1 MLCPV
6 VAMARGRVTRKGVLT
21 KWWESNKDSQF
32 QIITYATIL
41 SCASMAWGFIFLF
54 MLGGATDPSHQDSL
68 VPFSW
73 LCLVVGSFTSFYT
86 LPEFGYFWSQR
97 TALEEILELD
107 ARTEVLKRRKEAED
121 AADILG
127 PKYQS
132 RLMGLYDH
140 YQIRGGRRFK
150 VDASPVKNSPIEK
163 TPVIG
168 REFQRQWWQ
177 TENSKLSEFLPALS
191 ILKTKKANRMI
202 IVFSA
207 LAIALLL
214 LNTLFGIHIGIGGI
228 NHDTLDLSAYLLS
241 TENVTFNPP
250 HLDSVSLLLIAF
262 FSLILDF
269 TRPPVIFQE
278 EE

>member
-1 MLCPV
+1 M
-6 VAMARGRVTRKGVLT
+6 VAMARGRATRKSLLT
-21 KWWESNKDSQF
+21 RWWESKKDSQF

-54 MLGGATDPSHQDSL
+54 ILGGATDPSHQDRM

-73 LCLVVGSFTSFYT
+73 LCLVGGSLTSFYT
-86 LPEFGYFWSQR
+86 LPEFSYFWSQR
-97 TALEEILELD
+97 TALEQILGLD
-107 ARTEVLKRRKEAED
+107 ARTEVLKRRKEAEE

-140 YQIRGGRRFK
+140 FQIKGGKRFK
-150 VDASPVKNSPIEK
+150 VDPPQAKYIPTEDSPVL
-163 TPVIG
+163 G
-168 REFQRQWWQ
+168 RQFQREWWH
-177 TENSKLSEFLPALS
+177 TENSRLSESLPALAT
-191 ILKTKKANRMI
+191 LKTKKTNRAI
-202 IVFSA
+202 IIFSA
-207 LAIALLL
+207 SAITLLVA
-214 LNTLFGIHIGIGGI
+214 NSIFGLYIGFGGI

-241 TENVTFNPP
+241 MENVSFNPP
-250 HLDSVSLLLIAF
+250 HLDSVSMLLIAF

-269 TRPPVIFQE
+269 TRPLVIFQE

>member
-1 MLCPV
+1 M
-6 VAMARGRVTRKGVLT
+6 VAMVRGRATRKSLLT
-21 KWWESNKDSQF
+21 RWWESKKDSQF

-54 MLGGATDPSHQDSL
+54 ILGGATDPSHQDRM

-73 LCLVVGSFTSFYT
+73 LCLVGGSLTSFYT
-86 LPEFGYFWSQR
+86 LPEFSYFWSQR
-97 TALEEILELD
+97 TALEQILGLD
-107 ARTEVLKRRKEAED
+107 ARTEVLKRRKEAEE

-140 YQIRGGRRFK
+140 FQIKGGKRFK
-150 VDASPVKNSPIEK
+150 VDPSQAKNIPTEDSPV
-163 TPVIG
+163 VG
-168 REFQRQWWQ
+168 RQFQREWWH
-177 TENSKLSEFLPALS
+177 TENSRLSESLPALAT
-191 ILKTKKANRMI
+191 LKTKKTNRAI
-202 IVFSA
+202 IIFSA
-207 LAIALLL
+207 SAITLLVA
-214 LNTLFGIHIGIGGI
+214 NSIFGLYIGFGGI

-241 TENVTFNPP
+241 MENVSFNPP
-250 HLDSVSLLLIAF
+250 HLDSVSMLLIAF

-269 TRPPVIFQE
+269 TRPLVIFQE

>member
-1 MLCPV
+1 
-6 VAMARGRVTRKGVLT
+6 MARGRVTRKGVLT

-32 QIITYATIL
+32 QIITYVTIL

-73 LCLVVGSFTSFYT
+73 LCLVFGSFTSFYT
-86 LPEFGYFWSQR
+86 LPEFGYFWSQEQLWR
-97 TALEEILELD
+97 KYLSWMQGP
-107 ARTEVLKRRKEAED
+107 RSSKGGKRRRMP
-121 AADILG
+121 DILG

-150 VDASPVKNSPIEK
+150 VDASPLKNPSNEK
-163 TPVIG
+163 TPVVG

-191 ILKTKKANRMI
+191 TLKTKNTNRMI

-207 LAIALLL
+207 SAISLLL
-214 LNTLFGIHIGIGGI
+214 LNTFFGIYISMGGI

-241 TENVTFNPP
+241 TENVNFNPP

-269 TRPPVIFQE
+269 TRPPVISQE